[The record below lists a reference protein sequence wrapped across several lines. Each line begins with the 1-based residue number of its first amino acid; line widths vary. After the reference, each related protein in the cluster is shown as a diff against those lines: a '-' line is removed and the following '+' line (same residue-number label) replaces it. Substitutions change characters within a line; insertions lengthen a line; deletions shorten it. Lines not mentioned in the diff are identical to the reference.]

1 MLQKKKEMQIMK
13 IKIIFFDSHNDT
25 ASTRNDTATAI
36 FEWPYHCEGGRI
48 LANISH
54 TLFLVILRVL

>member
-1 MLQKKKEMQIMK
+1 MK
-13 IKIIFFDSHNDT
+13 IKIIFFDSRNDT
-25 ASTRNDTATAI
+25 ASTRNGTATAI

-48 LANISH
+48 LANISQ

>member
-13 IKIIFFDSHNDT
+13 IKIIFFDSCNDT
-25 ASTRNDTATAI
+25 ASTRNNTGTAI
-36 FEWPYHCEGGRI
+36 FEWPFHCEGGHF
-48 LANISH
+48 LANISQ